1 VPTSQAIEKA
11 REANLNLVEVAPDE
25 RPPVCRILDYGKMR
39 FEHSQKGNKGTKV
52 RQQKL
57 KEIRVR
63 PKTGDHDVD
72 TKVNQA
78 RKFLEHNDKVLVTV
92 IFRGREMQHLEE
104 GRRILNAVLEKL
116 ADVSKVERPGTMD
129 GRRMSALLAPKP
141 AAKAQQKRPAEP
153 SEAKP

>member
-1 VPTSQAIEKA
+1 MPTAQALEKA
-11 REANLNLVEVAPDE
+11 REANLDLVEVAPDE

-39 FEHSQKGNKGTKV
+39 FENSQKGHKSAKV
-52 RQQKL
+52 RQQKQ

-63 PKTGDHDVD
+63 PKTGEHDVD

-116 ADVSKVERPGTMD
+116 ADVSKVERAATMD
-129 GRRMSALLAPKP
+129 GRRMSALLAPKLSPRAQPKDKSEPPP
-141 AAKAQQKRPAEP
+141 AK
-153 SEAKP
+153 